1 MKKIYSIAFSLA
13 TLLFAVGCTQEA
25 LVEDGGDIVIRL
37 GVDGLDTKAPATG
50 GELTVSS
57 LDVYVFKADETTKLY
72 YQHVSDPSSSLEDGK
87 YVQSTNFAGMS
98 NLTGSDSEKEAIVK
112 AAKVYAIANYTGSL
126 SGSETLAE
134 LKALAITDAQYREGG
149 KVKADPVFVMT
160 GESAD
165 GNAFASGGTDI
176 TVADITLKRVTTKM
190 TVKVNFAASTITT
203 SGTSKLLGDD
213 IATTTT
219 WEPMTGGSNFRVML
233 QNAVSGA
240 TLGGVATTPSVAQT
254 AGQVFSYEQQNM
266 VSDGGSGFVSP
277 AFYTYPVQWTD
288 AGDENAPFIK
298 LVLPWKYTTK
308 TDADKGGTPA
318 GTVIDQNVV
327 ERYYKVILPDLKEL
341 VANTWYQPT
350 VTLTVKPGE
359 GNEPV
364 LVEPEGMKVQPWGL
378 VGGTDPSADP
388 IPDVAMTDA
397 KFISV
402 PTEISV
408 ERGTSS
414 SFEVIA
420 SGPLTMEIKNIS
432 RTIFVR
438 TPNPTKLSEVGVDM
452 DGGKG
457 GKRKDYIVYEG
468 KDVFEINETDYD
480 YSSWEDDR
488 GFFPLVWVSYSD
500 NGSGGTLS
508 LNHQLS
514 ASLNSPDF
522 AVTPYVYEIRLKLNS
537 DNSVFKD
544 VVITQTPAISM
555 ENALSKGYVYINA
568 ESNRNFYASGV
579 NETVDTDQFVYPT
592 KIHLASNGSAVN
604 SHYKDLG
611 YITSADLHNAA
622 GKCKFRFNF
631 NVVPYD
637 EIHAVT
643 DTRAAITGDYAY
655 VFTSTYSRNAAS
667 PYNYIMD
674 HSHLPITHSVTNQ
687 YNSIVTVTAST
698 STVNY
703 VGATTEKKFISPGFM
718 VASSYGATSGNLYYG
733 QALLRCAT
741 YQEDGYPAGRWRLPT
756 EAELEFLVA
765 IQTKGIMP
773 DIIIDKTWA
782 SSGRYLVPGT
792 GYKKSGR
799 DDRVQ
804 SRCVYDTWYWGK
816 DPVVDNE
823 TYTVKVTK

>member
-364 LVEPEGMKVQPWGL
+364 LVEPEGLQVQPWGL
-378 VGGTDPSADP
+378 VGGTDPSASP
-388 IPDVAMTDA
+388 ISDVAMTEA
-397 KFISV
+397 KFIMVTASNIEK
-402 PTEISV
+402 TGEKEYTISL
-408 ERGTSS
+408 ERGIKS

-420 SGPLTMEIKNIS
+420 SGSVSYELQDISFTKFVTTPDLTALS
-432 RTIFVR
+432 QVGD
-438 TPNPTKLSEVGVDM
+438 PTYAGT
-452 DGGKG
+452 GKA
-457 GKRKDYIVYEG
+457 DEYIVQGGE
-468 KDVFEINETDYD
+468 VQSA
-480 YSSWEDDR
+480 YSSLKDDDNLS
-488 GFFPLVWVSYSD
+488 PLYWVAFTPGE
-500 NGSGGTLS
+500 NGGTLELKHS
-508 LNHQLS
+508 LSSNMS
-514 ASLNSPDF
+514 SKNF
-522 AVTPYVYEIRLKLNS
+522 AVTDYLYKVKLMLDTENYIIVKINQS
-537 DNSVFKD
+537 PAIQLSNQLSEAYIFINNTSNRDFPDGADWETNIVKD
-544 VVITQTPAISM
+544 VETTNIFYMTKMVSGKPTARKKIGELVGP
-555 ENALSKGYVYINA
+555 NLKG
-568 ESNRNFYASGV
+568 SG
-579 NETVDTDQFVYPT
+579 
-592 KIHLASNGSAVN
+592 S
-604 SHYKDLG
+604 
-611 YITSADLHNAA
+611 
-622 GKCKFRFNF
+622 KCKFRFLVD
-631 NVVPYD
+631 VVPFD
-637 EIHAVT
+637 TEHPIT
-643 DTRAAITGDYAY
+643 DTRAVITGDFAYA
-655 VFTSTYSRNAAS
+655 FTKISTDPAFDAYGTV
-667 PYNYIMD
+667 PKWKEG
-674 HSHLPITHSVTNQ
+674 LPIEGNQ
-687 YNSIVTVTAST
+687 YDKIANATTI
-698 STVNY
+698 Y
-703 VGATTEKKFISPGFM
+703 YKGATENKDYVSPGFM
-718 VASSYGATSGNLYYG
+718 VASSYGGFSNRVLFGG
-733 QALLRCAT
+733 ALLRCAT

-756 EAELEFLVA
+756 EAELKFMVDL
-765 IQTKGIMP
+765 QNRGFMP
-773 DIIIDKTWA
+773 QVFTNNTWA
-782 SSGRYLVPGT
+782 SSGRIYDGSSFIAPTAMNGHTV
-792 GYKKSGR
+792 
-799 DDRVQ
+799 
-804 SRCVYDTWYWGK
+804 RCVYDTWYWGK
-816 DPVVDNE
+816 NPVSGAKN